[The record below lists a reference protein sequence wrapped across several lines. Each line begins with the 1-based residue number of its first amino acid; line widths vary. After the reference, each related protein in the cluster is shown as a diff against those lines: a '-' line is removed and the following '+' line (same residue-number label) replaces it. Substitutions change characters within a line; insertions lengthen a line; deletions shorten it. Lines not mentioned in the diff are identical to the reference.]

1 MFDALKPLLDNGI
14 INEDTRR
21 EITEAWEARLSEARE
36 QIRVELREEMA
47 TRYEHDK
54 KVMVEALD
62 KMVTESLTKEIDEFV
77 GEKQAMVEDRVKVK
91 NHMMESAGR
100 FNDFMVKKLAE
111 EVKELHNDR
120 TVQKENYQR
129 LEKFIVRA
137 LAEEIREFAQDKQ
150 AVVETKVRLV
160 AEAKSKLESI
170 QKRFIENS
178 ARLVKESVTQK
189 LGAELTQLRED
200 IQAAREN
207 MFGRR
212 IFEAFASEFSLTHL
226 NENIELQKL
235 KKQLD
240 KQQEQL
246 AEAIAEKQ
254 QAKQIV
260 ESREREIRVIK
271 ENQDRKAVMDELLG
285 NLVKEKQSVMRE
297 LLESVQTPKLKTAFE
312 KYLPAVLN
320 SGAVKVE
327 AEAKVLTESRSEVTG
342 DKTAKPAAAQE
353 TATETNVVVLKR
365 LAGLK

>member
-1 MFDALKPLLDNGI
+1 MFDALKPLLDSGI
-14 INEDTRR
+14 INEDTKQA
-21 EITEAWEARLSEARE
+21 INEAWEAKLNEARE
-36 QIRVELREEMA
+36 QVRAELREEMA
-47 TRYEHDK
+47 ARYEHDK
-54 KVMVEALD
+54 SVMVEALD

-77 GEKQAMVEDRVKVK
+77 GEKQAMVEDRVKFK

-111 EVKELHNDR
+111 EVKELRQDR
-120 TVQKENYQR
+120 RVQAENYAR

-137 LAEEIREFAQDKQ
+137 LAEEIQEFSQDKK

-160 AEAKSKLESI
+160 AEAKTKLESI
-170 QKRFIENS
+170 QKRFIEQS
-178 ARLVKESVTQK
+178 ARLVKESVTHK

-200 IQAAREN
+200 IQQAREN

-226 NENIELQKL
+226 SENKEVQKL
-235 KKQLD
+235 KGIID
-240 KQQEQL
+240 QQEQKL
-246 AEAIAEKQ
+246 AEAAE
-254 QAKQIV
+254 AKVSAQRLV
-260 ESREREIRVIK
+260 ESKDREIRVIK
-271 ENQDRKAVMDELLG
+271 ESQDRRAVMDELLG
-285 NLVKEKQSVMRE
+285 TLVKEKQAVMRE

-320 SGAVKVE
+320 TGA
-327 AEAKVLTESRSEVTG
+327 AKKEEKSVLSESRSEVTG

-353 TATETNVVVLKR
+353 TVTETNVVALKR